1 VAVETAVQ
9 TPHPYRKV
17 IGSERRVCEVPTTLS
32 KPVLFEEFRDPGTGS
47 EAEADTFW
55 HVSFSSGKRMI
66 DARICERWRPYLAN
80 KLASIGQ
87 KHYREDFSFGI
98 DAFGVVPVAGE

>member
-47 EAEADTFW
+47 EAEADTF
-55 HVSFSSGKRMI
+55 
-66 DARICERWRPYLAN
+66 
-80 KLASIGQ
+80 
-87 KHYREDFSFGI
+87 
-98 DAFGVVPVAGE
+98 

>member
-1 VAVETAVQ
+1 
-9 TPHPYRKV
+9 
-17 IGSERRVCEVPTTLS
+17 
-32 KPVLFEEFRDPGTGS
+32 
-47 EAEADTFW
+47 
-55 HVSFSSGKRMI
+55 MI
-66 DARICERWRPYLAN
+66 DARICERWRPNLAN